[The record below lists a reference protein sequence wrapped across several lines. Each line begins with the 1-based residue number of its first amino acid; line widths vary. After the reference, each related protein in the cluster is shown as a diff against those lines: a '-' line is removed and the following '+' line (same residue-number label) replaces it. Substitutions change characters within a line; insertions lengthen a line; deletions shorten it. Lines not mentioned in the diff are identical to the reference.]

1 MKILIIGLSG
11 MMGHK
16 LFTYLQNQRCYD
28 LYSTTTTNFKMEY
41 PNFEIFNTKNIFY
54 SKKQDI
60 NFFDKIFS
68 SVNPDIV
75 INCSAILK
83 ESYFNQNPI
92 RYIEI
97 NSVYP
102 HKISLLS
109 EKYNFRFI
117 HFSTDIVYGDTNK
130 LSSENDEINVNS
142 IYASTKFLGEVTYN
156 NSLTIRTSIIGHQLN
171 GNSGLVEW
179 FLNNENKSVNGFS
192 KVIYSGLT
200 TTEMSKIFHN
210 YIIPNNNLSG
220 VINLSS
226 NPISKFDILQ
236 IIKKY
241 YKINAEIIDDKS
253 IISNRSL
260 NSSLFKQMT
269 GYSPPSWDLMIKEM
283 SNDYY
288 IKK

>member
-16 LFTYLQNQRCYD
+16 LFTYLQNQKCYD
-28 LYSTTTTNFKMEY
+28 LYSTTTTNFEIKY
-41 PNFEIFNTKNIFY
+41 PNFKILNKKNIFY
-54 SKKQDI
+54 SEKQDI

-75 INCSAILK
+75 VNCSAILN
-83 ESYFNQNPI
+83 ETSFSQNPI

-117 HFSTDIVYGDTNK
+117 HFSTDIIYDDKNK
-130 LSSENDEINVNS
+130 LSSENDEISINS
-142 IYASTKFLGEVTYN
+142 IYATTKFLGEVTYN

-179 FLNNENKSVNGFS
+179 FLNNENKSINGFS

-200 TTEMSKIFHN
+200 TTEMSKIFHKH
-210 YIIPNNNLSG
+210 IIPNNKLYG
-220 VINLSS
+220 IINISS
-226 NPISKFDILQ
+226 NPISKLDILQ

-241 YKINAEIIDDKS
+241 YKIKTEIIDDKS
-253 IISNRSL
+253 IVSDRSL
-260 NSSLFKQMT
+260 NFSLFKQKT

-283 SNDYY
+283 SDDYF

>member
-16 LFTYLQNQRCYD
+16 LFTYLQNQKCYD
-28 LYSTTTTNFKMEY
+28 LYSTTTTNFKMKY

-83 ESYFNQNPI
+83 ESYFIQNPI

-109 EKYNFRFI
+109 EKYDFRFI

-130 LSSENDEINVNS
+130 LSSENDEININS